1 VSHSQLRVIRKRRG
15 AESTCVT
22 TPHTGTTLE
31 AHDVETAVGTLRS
44 RGMRI
49 SAARRLVLEAL
60 YAADA
65 PISAEQIADGLA
77 GRLPRS
83 DLASVYRNLE
93 TLEQLGLVRHCHLG
107 HGPGLYVPTG
117 TREREYLVCDSCST
131 VSSVEPVQMDAVR
144 ALIAERFGYEAHFT
158 HFPILGLCAACARE
172 ET

>member
-1 VSHSQLRVIRKRRG
+1 MT
-15 AESTCVT
+15 A
-22 TPHTGTTLE
+22 PHTGPSLE
-31 AHDVETAVGTLRS
+31 APDVESAVEAMRA

-49 SAARRLVLEAL
+49 SSARRLVLEAL

-93 TLEQLGLVRHCHLG
+93 TLEQVGLVRHCHLG
-107 HGPGLYVPTG
+107 HGPGLYMPTG
-117 TREREYLVCDSCST
+117 AREYLVCDSCNA
-131 VSSVEPVQMDAVR
+131 VMAVEPSDMDAVR
-144 ALIAERFGYEAHFT
+144 ALILERFGYEARFS
-158 HFPILGLCAACARE
+158 HFPILGLCADCARE

>member
-1 VSHSQLRVIRKRRG
+1 
-15 AESTCVT
+15 VT
-22 TPHTGTTLE
+22 APHTGPSLE
-31 AHDVETAVGTLRS
+31 APDVESAVEAVRA

-49 SAARRLVLEAL
+49 SSARRLVLEAL

-93 TLEQLGLVRHCHLG
+93 TLAQVGLVRHSHLG
-107 HGPGLYVPTG
+107 HGPGLYMPTG
-117 TREREYLVCDSCST
+117 AREREYLVCDSCSA
-131 VSSVEPVQMDAVR
+131 VKAVEPSEMDAVR
-144 ALIAERFGYEAHFT
+144 TLIHERFGYEARFS
-158 HFPILGLCAACARE
+158 HFPILGLCADCSRE

>member
-1 VSHSQLRVIRKRRG
+1 MT
-15 AESTCVT
+15 A
-22 TPHTGTTLE
+22 PHTGPSLE
-31 AHDVETAVGTLRS
+31 APDVESAVEALRA

-49 SAARRLVLEAL
+49 SSARRLVLEAL

-93 TLEQLGLVRHCHLG
+93 TLEQVGLVRHSHLG
-107 HGPGLYVPTG
+107 HGPGLYMPTG
-117 TREREYLVCDSCST
+117 AREREYLVCDSCSA
-131 VSSVEPVQMDAVR
+131 VKAVEPSEMNAVR
-144 ALIAERFGYEAHFT
+144 TLIHERFGYEARFS